1 MGLWTFGGMS
11 MNLAITI
18 FLVGLKSF
26 TCLNFSYIDKI
37 FYSTG
42 DKINVCVGKE
52 WYRFPSSFFIS
63 NPNWNL
69 QFIQSEFK
77 GQLPQHYAQE
87 AFATRLERPNFNRD
101 NREEPSRYV
110 NVIVYL

>member
-1 MGLWTFGGMS
+1 M
-11 MNLAITI
+11 I
-18 FLVGLKSF
+18 FLVRFLKNFAMSH
-26 TCLNFSYIDKI
+26 FSYNN
-37 FYSTG
+37 FYNVPG
-42 DKINVCVGKE
+42 DKVNVCVGKE
-52 WYRFPSSFFIS
+52 WHRFPSSFFIS

-101 NREEPSRYV
+101 NREESSRYV